1 MTEAGFPDDI
11 LPPEGIYDSRE
22 SLLTAINSW
31 AKPRGYAF
39 TTGKSMKTPNGRV
52 RVIFAC
58 DRNKQPPSAFTERKR
73 RTYTQGTGCKFSV
86 LAKQSLD
93 GASWAL
99 TYRPSQEYTIH
110 NHPPSQ
116 DPSAHPAH
124 RKLSSEEQSTIASLA
139 NAGVPPKDI
148 RTYIRQNTTS
158 IATQQDIY
166 NRIADSKRD
175 LCEGQSTIHALSNQL
190 DKEGF

>member
-1 MTEAGFPDDI
+1 MAQAAFPDDV
-11 LPPEGIYDSRE
+11 LPPEGTYDSRE
-22 SLLTAINSW
+22 SLLEAINYW

-58 DRNKQPPSAFTERKR
+58 DRNGKPPSTSVQWKCRICSR
-73 RTYTQGTGCKFSV
+73 GTGCKFSV

-93 GASWAL
+93 GTTWVLS
-99 TYRPSQEYTIH
+99 YRPGQEFSLH

-124 RKLSSEEQSTIASLA
+124 RILSGEEKSMVTGLATAGIA
-139 NAGVPPKDI
+139 PKDI
-148 RTYIRQNTTS
+148 RTYMRQNTNT

-166 NRIADSKRD
+166 NHIAESR
-175 LCEGQSTIHALSNQL
+175 
-190 DKEGF
+190 